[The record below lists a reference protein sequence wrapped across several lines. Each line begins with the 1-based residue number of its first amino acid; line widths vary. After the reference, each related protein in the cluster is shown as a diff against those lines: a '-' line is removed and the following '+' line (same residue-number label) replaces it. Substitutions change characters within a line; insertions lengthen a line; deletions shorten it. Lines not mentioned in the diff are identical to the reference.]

1 MQVSS
6 ASYIVFDTATNASV
20 IDIDTSNQLPGT
32 TGTVPYSFSSEQIQL
47 TTTFSSTET
56 ARKGMCLKPP
66 VVMAGVQ
73 AFVAFTIPSSLQTG
87 TAVEVWLTSA
97 DGKSQVSSAI
107 KATSSGQLYELVGGT
122 EKDTQTLL
130 LETNKQYVLLV
141 SVDES
146 CSFVVS
152 QVITVKNDPI
162 VTASV
167 YLTDDALISA
177 LQTNTFSLCV
187 ALSSNT
193 NSRAARQSKSASVN
207 VHYYGSQRIGT
218 VGKIPAKQ
226 SGITSGAIAG
236 AVIGS
241 LLGCLLLV
249 SVSVVVVI
257 VIVTIR
263 QKKVPVPKNKRQHA
277 EEVREEH
284 QLQEIVLVPPESVA
298 APQQVLLE
306 IPKESSSNALLN
318 EQVASE
324 VESPVKEDQV
334 LLTEQTSH
342 EPENINQESVSNDTA
357 K

>member
-1 MQVSS
+1 MEVSS

-32 TGTVPYSFSSEQIQL
+32 TGTVPYSFASEQMQL

-73 AFVAFTIPSSLQTG
+73 AFIAFTIPISLQTG

-122 EKDTQTLL
+122 EKDTQTLS

-146 CSFVVS
+146 CSYVVS

-167 YLTDDALISA
+167 YLSDDALISA

-249 SVSVVVVI
+249 SVAVIVVI

-263 QKKVPVPKNKRQHA
+263 QKKVPVTKDKRQHA

-306 IPKESSSNALLN
+306 IPNESSSNALLN

-334 LLTEQTSH
+334 LITEQTSQ

-357 K
+357 E